1 MNVFAASHLQAVGLA
16 RLDSDGAPCPGGP
29 GRFSWPARG
38 GACRRNRI
46 IAAAPGRAHL
56 QLTPAAMGVG

>member
-1 MNVFAASHLQAVGLA
+1 MNVFAASPLQAAGLA

-46 IAAAPGRAHL
+46 IAAAPRRARL
-56 QLTPAAMGVG
+56 QLTPAAIGVG